1 MNTLGA
7 RHLNVGGGCMG
18 DQSCLPLCDTM
29 VFSLLGSS
37 VHGIF
42 QARIQEWVTIA
53 SPWESSQSRDL
64 TRVLLSPT
72 LAGTVPPGKRFWRW
86 EQAGSV
92 WKSSSWFLK

>member
-1 MNTLGA
+1 MNTLGTS
-7 RHLNVGGGCMG
+7 HLNVGGGCMG

-64 TRVLLSPT
+64 TRVLLSST